1 MMAVA
6 EPQVRTEVLTLETVG
21 TRDMGFVIPSYQR
34 PYVWRD
40 EDVIKLFDDIRE
52 AYVAREQQ
60 YFIGSVL
67 SAVRNEGKSRIYEL
81 IDGQQ
86 RTTTLILLSLAFRAA
101 GVETPLAKVS
111 TLGEKP
117 RLTFEIREAVGNLLG
132 SYAGLERMTRPGPE
146 AIQNDAYLT
155 HLDANL
161 RVLKQQVDGL
171 RDNKSFNLQAFA
183 DYIYSKVSWVN
194 NIVPESMDLNRLFA
208 SMNTAG
214 IQLEPVDLL
223 KAKLFR
229 KITTEKPLYSAMWQA
244 CEHMENYFERN
255 LRQLF
260 PNADWNAIEYKD
272 LKAYSGSLFERKA
285 GENEGDQ
292 GKASGKTLLRLLDEV
307 EAGDAPDNT
316 RQRVEEDTQDGIE
329 DETVYCQ
336 SIVSFELLL
345 IHTLRIFCARKQWPD
360 IAARIKAPNLMAC
373 FGCLLKADETTV
385 KAFVEM
391 LWQVRYQFD
400 TWVVKWV
407 EHDDS
412 EDPQLRLTNI
422 SRSQSSGRYYINR
435 SARELGNLV
444 QLQAVRNFT
453 GDRSAHYWLTAL
465 LAKLVANPDMGYEQV
480 LSVLEALDNQL
491 SLTTETQ
498 KEASFKIARGD
509 IPLTDSWDSI
519 EAYLN
524 SAQGTGY
531 EHYWFQKLEYLLWK
545 QGDNGSEKLKR
556 YRITSKNSVEHVHPQ
571 NQEYKNA
578 MPEASLDAFGNLVLL
593 SPGENSSYSNQAVGK
608 KREDFREKPRYDSL
622 KLKGLFEVYDQAR
635 GVWKE
640 GQVAEHQ
647 KQMIELLENHY
658 RQGGEYGQPNER
670 AGAGGCH
677 RAGPHWCDNRG
688 DERGGAG

>member
-1 MMAVA
+1 MKVLT
-6 EPQVRTEVLTLETVG
+6 EHQVRTEVLTLEKVSNAA
-21 TRDMGFVIPSYQR
+21 MGFVIPSYQR

-52 AYVAREQQ
+52 AYLAEEQH

-67 SAVRNEGKSRIYEL
+67 SAIHEKGESRLYEL

-86 RTTTLILLSLAFRAA
+86 RTTTLMLLSLAFRAA
-101 GVETPLAKVS
+101 GVKTPLAEVS
-111 TLGEKP
+111 TLGEAP
-117 RLTFEIREAVGNLLG
+117 RLTFEIRDAVGNLLG

-146 AIQNDAYLT
+146 AIKNDPYLT

-161 RVLKQQVDGL
+161 RVLMQQVEGL
-171 RDNKSFNLQAFA
+171 RDTKDFNLEAFA
-183 DYIYSKVSWVN
+183 DYIYGKVSWVN

-229 KITTEKPLYSAMWQA
+229 KITTEQPLYSTIWQA

-260 PNADWNAIEYKD
+260 PNADWNAIEYKH
-272 LKAYSGSLFERKA
+272 LKAYSGGLFECRA
-285 GENEGDQ
+285 GENLGDQ
-292 GKASGKTLLRLLDEV
+292 GEASGKTLLHLLDEV
-307 EAGDAPDNT
+307 ESGDAPDNT
-316 RQRVEEDTQDGIE
+316 EQKEQEDAQDGIE
-329 DETVYCQ
+329 DETVYCR
-336 SIVSFELLL
+336 SIISFELLL

-360 IAARIKAPNLMAC
+360 IAARIKASNLMAC
-373 FGCLLKADETTV
+373 FECLLEEGETTV
-385 KAFVEM
+385 KAFVEL

-412 EDPQLRLTNI
+412 EDPQLRLTYI
-422 SRSQSSGRYYINR
+422 SRAQSGDRRINR
-435 SARELGNLV
+435 TARPLGDLV

-465 LAKLVANPDMGYEQV
+465 LAQLVEPPGISDQEV
-480 LSVLEALDNQL
+480 LSVLERLDNQL

-498 KEASFKIARGD
+498 KEASFKIARGVA
-509 IPLTDSWDSI
+509 PSMDSLDTI

-524 SAQGTGY
+524 SARGTGF

-545 QGDNGSEKLKR
+545 RGDDDGKKKDP
-556 YRITSKNSVEHVHPQ
+556 YRITSRNSVEHVHAQ
-571 NQEYKNA
+571 NERYGMRLESQN
-578 MPEASLDAFGNLVLL
+578 LDSFGNLALL
-593 SPGENSSYSNQAVGK
+593 SPSENSSYGNLAVGQK
-608 KREDFREKPRYDSL
+608 KIDFEGKKRYDSL
-622 KLKGLFEVYDQAR
+622 KLKAIFALYDQAGGAW
-635 GVWKE
+635 GVK
-640 GQVAEHQ
+640 QIAEHQ
-647 KQMIELLENHY
+647 KQMITLLGNHY
-658 RQGGEYGQPNER
+658 RQGGEYGQPNQ
-670 AGAGGCH
+670 
-677 RAGPHWCDNRG
+677 
-688 DERGGAG
+688 

>member
-1 MMAVA
+1 MTAA
-6 EPQVRTEVLTLETVG
+6 LEHQAHHQVSTEVLTLETVDA
-21 TRDMGFVIPSYQR
+21 RNMGFVIPSYQR

-52 AYVAREQQ
+52 AYLANLANQANEEQ

-67 SAVRNEGKSRIYEL
+67 SAIHEKGESRLYEL

-86 RTTTLILLSLAFRAA
+86 RTTTLMLLSLAFRAA
-101 GVETPLAKVS
+101 GVKTPLAEVS
-111 TLGEKP
+111 TLGEAP

-132 SYAGLERMTRPGPE
+132 SYAGLERMTLPGPD
-146 AIQNDAYLT
+146 AIEKDPYLT

-161 RVLKQQVDGL
+161 RVLMQQVEGL
-171 RDNKSFNLQAFA
+171 RDTKDFNLEAFA
-183 DYIYSKVSWVN
+183 DYIYGKVCWVN

-260 PNADWNAIEYKD
+260 PNPECWNAIEYKD
-272 LKAYSGSLFERKA
+272 LKAYSGSLFDRKA
-285 GENEGDQ
+285 GDNQ
-292 GKASGKTLLRLLDEV
+292 GAQGETSGKTLLHLLDEV
-307 EAGDAPDNT
+307 ESGDAPDNT
-316 RQRVEEDTQDGIE
+316 EQKEQEDTQDSIE
-329 DETVYCQ
+329 DETVYCR

-345 IHTLRIFCARKQWPD
+345 IHTLRIFCACEQWPD
-360 IAARIKAPNLMAC
+360 IAARIKASNLMAC
-373 FGCLLKADETTV
+373 FECLLKEDETTV
-385 KAFVEM
+385 KAFVEL

-412 EDPQLRLTNI
+412 EDPQLRLTKT
-422 SRSQSSGRYYINR
+422 SPSVSKGKTYINR
-435 SARELGNLV
+435 SARDLSNLV
-444 QLQAVRNFT
+444 QLQSVRNFT

-465 LAKLVANPDMGYEQV
+465 LAQLVENPDMSFDDV
-480 LSVLEALDNQL
+480 LSAMEKLDNQL

-498 KEASFKIARGD
+498 KEASFKIARGVAPSMD
-509 IPLTDSWDSI
+509 GLDTI

-524 SAQGTGY
+524 SARGTGF

-545 QGDNGSEKLKR
+545 RGDDDGKKKDP
-556 YRITSKNSVEHVHPQ
+556 YRITSRNSVEHVHAQ
-571 NQEYKNA
+571 NERYGMRLESQN
-578 MPEASLDAFGNLVLL
+578 LDSFGNLVLL
-593 SPGENSSYSNQAVGK
+593 SPSENSSYGNLAVGQK
-608 KREDFREKPRYDSL
+608 KIDFEGKKRYDSL
-622 KLKGLFEVYDQAR
+622 KLKAIFALYDQAGGAW
-635 GVWKE
+635 GVK
-640 GQVAEHQ
+640 QIAEHQ
-647 KQMIELLENHY
+647 KQMITLLGNHY
-658 RQGGEYGQPNER
+658 RQGGEYGQPNQ
-670 AGAGGCH
+670 
-677 RAGPHWCDNRG
+677 
-688 DERGGAG
+688 

>member
-1 MMAVA
+1 MTAAVDH
-6 EPQVRTEVLTLETVG
+6 QVSTEVLTLEGVG
-21 TRDMGFVIPSYQR
+21 TRCMGFVIPSYQR

-40 EDVIKLFDDIRE
+40 EDVIKLFDDICE
-52 AYVAREQQ
+52 AYRAGEEQ

-67 SAVRNEGKSRIYEL
+67 SAIRDGSGIRIYEL

-86 RTTTLILLSLAFRAA
+86 RTTTLMLLSLAFRAA

-132 SYAGLERMTRPGPE
+132 SYAGLERMTRPGPD
-146 AIQNDAYLT
+146 AIENDAYLT

-171 RDNKSFNLQAFA
+171 RDNNNFNLEAFA
-183 DYIYSKVSWVN
+183 DFIYRKVSWVN

-229 KITTEKPLYSAMWQA
+229 KITTGKPLYSAMWQA

-260 PNADWNAIEYKD
+260 PNADWNAIEYKH
-272 LKAYSGSLFERKA
+272 LKAYTGSLFERRADDNK
-285 GENEGDQ
+285 GDQ
-292 GKASGKTLLRLLDEV
+292 DQASGKTLLQLLDDVKSGE
-307 EAGDAPDNT
+307 APDNT
-316 RQRVEEDTQDGIE
+316 EQKVEDDTQDGIE
-329 DETVYCQ
+329 DETVYCR

-345 IHTLRIFCARKQWPD
+345 IHTLRIFCARKHWPD
-360 IAARIKAPNLMAC
+360 IAARIKGSNLMAC
-373 FGCLLKADETTV
+373 FQCLLKEDETTV
-385 KAFVEM
+385 KAFVEL

-422 SRSQSSGRYYINR
+422 SRSQSSGKYYINR
-435 SARELGNLV
+435 SARELGSLV
-444 QLQAVRNFT
+444 QLQAVRNFS

-465 LAKLVANPDMGYEQV
+465 LAQLVDKPVMNSDQV
-480 LSVLEALDNQL
+480 LAVLEKLDNQL

-498 KEASFKIARGD
+498 KEASFKIARGAA
-509 IPLTDSWDSI
+509 PSTDSWDSI
-519 EAYLN
+519 ETYLN
-524 SAQGTGY
+524 SAKGTGF

-545 QGDNGSEKLKR
+545 HGDQNDEKLKR

-571 NQEYKNA
+571 KEEYQSSL
-578 MPEASLDAFGNLVLL
+578 EGEYLDAFGNLVLL
-593 SPGENSSYSNQAVGK
+593 SPGENSSYSNQTVLK
-608 KREDFREKPRYDSL
+608 KKADFESKPRYDSL
-622 KLKGLFEVYDQAR
+622 KLKAIFELHTEAGSKWTEAEIAAHQSHMLEVLRRHYQQ
-635 GVWKE
+635 GE
-640 GQVAEHQ
+640 GSH
-647 KQMIELLENHY
+647 
-658 RQGGEYGQPNER
+658 G
-670 AGAGGCH
+670 
-677 RAGPHWCDNRG
+677 
-688 DERGGAG
+688 